1 MYVNCWYLLS
11 SLSTRSMFFFMRSL
25 SMKSWKLLCL
35 RLNDLPFL
43 LDQPAWMLAFL
54 TKTLSW
60 QAAWRLT
67 SIWIFIPAVPA
78 RHQVIRPSPQAQHN
92 PGIHP
97 VNDMEFEN
105 LLGLVIW
112 MFNVSAF
119 FTEAACGVDSWKMQ
133 LASSSV
139 SVTGGL
145 GQAIALTGRST
156 FTRPAAMSR
165 TSLMRS
171 EAG

>member
-1 MYVNCWYLLS
+1 
-11 SLSTRSMFFFMRSL
+11 
-25 SMKSWKLLCL
+25 
-35 RLNDLPFL
+35 
-43 LDQPAWMLAFL
+43 
-54 TKTLSW
+54 
-60 QAAWRLT
+60 
-67 SIWIFIPAVPA
+67 
-78 RHQVIRPSPQAQHN
+78 
-92 PGIHP
+92 
-97 VNDMEFEN
+97 MEFEN